1 VHRAENGIH
10 LKLQRVNPSFQVSGF
25 ARAVRQSSKYRPL
38 PIKHWP
44 LPVWSAAGIF
54 RFLRRALQNAELM
67 TEREDL
73 KIQLRSRSK
82 SDVAHA
88 NNADDTTTGEN

>member
-1 VHRAENGIH
+1 
-10 LKLQRVNPSFQVSGF
+10 
-25 ARAVRQSSKYRPL
+25 
-38 PIKHWP
+38 
-44 LPVWSAAGIF
+44 VWSAAGIF